1 MWFTIVTLGIC
12 FLVAFITDIWDIYNN
27 RKYEWLI

>member
-1 MWFTIVTLGIC
+1 MCWFVVGILAIC

-27 RKYEWLI
+27 RK

>member
-1 MWFTIVTLGIC
+1 MCWFVVGVLGIC

-27 RKYEWLI
+27 RK

>member
-1 MWFTIVTLGIC
+1 MGWFVVGTLGIC

-27 RKYEWLI
+27 RK

>member
-1 MWFTIVTLGIC
+1 MCWFVVATLGIC

-27 RKYEWLI
+27 RK

>member
-1 MWFTIVTLGIC
+1 MCWFVVGTLGIC

-27 RKYEWLI
+27 RK